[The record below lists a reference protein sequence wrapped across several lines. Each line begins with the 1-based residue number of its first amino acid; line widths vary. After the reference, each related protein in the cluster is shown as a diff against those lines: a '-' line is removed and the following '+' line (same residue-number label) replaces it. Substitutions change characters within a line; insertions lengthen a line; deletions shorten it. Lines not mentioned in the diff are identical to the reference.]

1 MLCHFCHRATPGILC
16 GRCRR
21 EVRPGPELLLGSGV
35 RLISAFEHT
44 GPARK
49 LVHDLKYRWI
59 TRYADLVARVLAPR
73 VPPVPLVPVPRVL
86 SRRARYGVDPAY
98 EIAVRVGS
106 IVGQPVLDLLS
117 APLHASRRAGGD
129 HSRQVAGLAVKHE
142 VPRQIVLV
150 DDVVTTGA
158 TLVAAASLVG
168 ENRVSVAL
176 VANAPPQVSSLSRR

>member
-16 GRCRR
+16 VRCRR
-21 EVRPGPELLLGSGV
+21 EVRPGPELLLGSGF

-44 GPARK
+44 GPARR
-49 LVHDLKYRWI
+49 LVPDLKYRGI
-59 TRYADLVARVLAPR
+59 TRYADLVARVVAPR

-86 SRRARYGVDPAY
+86 SRRAKYGVDPAY

-106 IVGQPVLDLLS
+106 IVGQPGLDRLS

-129 HSRQVAGLAVKHE
+129 HSRQVVRLALKHE

-168 ENRVSVAL
+168 EDRVSVAL
-176 VANAPPQVSSLSRR
+176 VANAASQVSSLSRR